1 MYLHLSEMVLVA
13 ATQEEVFNTTMI
25 RPLVAQTVK
34 SPPAT
39 WSPRFDPW
47 VGKITWRQE
56 RQSNPVFLSGE
67 FHGQRSL
74 VGYSP
79 WGRQE
84 SYMNEQ
90 LTFATYFHGICS
102 SF

>member
-47 VGKITWRQE
+47 VGKRDPQEKGNGYPLQYPRLESSMDRGAWWATVHGVTKSQTW
-56 RQSNPVFLSGE
+56 
-67 FHGQRSL
+67 
-74 VGYSP
+74 
-79 WGRQE
+79 
-84 SYMNEQ
+84 
-90 LTFATYFHGICS
+90 TID
-102 SF
+102 